1 MVFEDTLSVLM
12 QIVNLDDN
20 SIKALARV
28 QSKKG
33 TGKADFRKLLGEL
46 FEDDATVGAFSRAIS
61 NLIAKNTPN
70 ATSTSQAVDM
80 LIKKTKE
87 TLGLPI
93 EIDTTGTIKR
103 ADRKKYLELLFNKTK
118 ILYEALRGNLSRDVV
133 SLKTFV
139 NAKKLDELKEIWSI
153 IGDKL
158 TAAAIDKLNT
168 EERKKFARNINL
180 LFQSDVQYFKN
191 LRFSRTVTVTYLT
204 PTGKKQKK
212 KLDTEE
218 YSLAPADIT
227 DLNLKEPKQ
236 IRNIKADGDKAFGKG
251 VLDHE
256 TKKLNEFF
264 RENKNA
270 SPQKIDVSFKLS
282 PFLKK
287 LAAAKLNLDFK
298 LEMNVEYEAISGITS
313 DKFFNLMMDAKTNKN
328 AVKNDLPLFLP
339 TVQGKKL
346 TYVYSNGNFNSAFYS
361 LFSNHFTTKEDLRN
375 WINKESAFPRS
386 EDQIFGF
393 SAQTSVI
400 DEDKTARRRG
410 KLEGIGGFD
419 PEDRKRVRFTGEGKE
434 VELTDEELSR
444 RQRERTVVRRPA
456 DESISGAR
464 LRNLTLNQKEL
475 QDQAY
480 DERLLSIFTREKTS
494 GSKKLIAFDSSEFDG
509 KFIKLYSAS
518 KEYLAK
524 DGDKLYIQT
533 DDSLQDANKSFE
545 KRLSRE
551 IQRKYKDQIPK
562 KYEDFIEEDG
572 DSPLDFRLVEPDIE
586 LIRSLFGLDKRIYGI
601 LGDAVKPSGKTV
613 HNLKVT
619 DMKGFVKSMIS
630 IVDFYVGGVRE
641 KGEKILDTIT
651 ASDSGESLEG
661 TPPIE
666 EQVDTFLDDLAEG
679 ASKIKKEI
687 LSNIEPHVSRSL
699 EQKSM
704 NSILTRNAKLREILT
719 SNGII
724 RLKDVDVEE

>member
-1 MVFEDTLSVLM
+1 M

-20 SIKALARV
+20 SIKALAKV

-46 FEDDATVGAFSRAIS
+46 FEDDATVGVFGRAIS
-61 NLIAKNTPN
+61 SLIAKNTPN
-70 ATSTSQAVDM
+70 ATSSTQAVDM
-80 LIKKTKE
+80 FIKKTKE

-103 ADRKKYLELLFNKTK
+103 ADRKKFLELLFNKTK
-118 ILYEALRGNLSRDVV
+118 VLYEALRGNLSRDVV

-139 NAKKLDELKEIWSI
+139 NAKNLDEMKEIWPI
-153 IGDKL
+153 VDKKL
-158 TAAAIDKLNT
+158 TGAAIDKLDT

-180 LFQSDVQYFKN
+180 LFQSDMQYFKN
-191 LRFSRTVTVTYLT
+191 LRFSRTVSVIYLT
-204 PTGKKQKK
+204 PEGKKEEM
-212 KLDTEE
+212 KLDTED
-218 YSLAPADIT
+218 YSLVPADIM
-227 DLNLKEPKQ
+227 DMAEENPKQ
-236 IRNIKADGDKAFGKG
+236 IRNIEADGDKAFGKG

-264 RENKNA
+264 RKNKNA
-270 SPQKIDVSFKLS
+270 SPQEINVDFKLS
-282 PFLKK
+282 PFLEK
-287 LAAAKLNLDFK
+287 LASAKLDLDFK
-298 LEMNVEYEAISGITS
+298 FEINVNYEAVSGITS
-313 DKFFNLMMDAKTNKN
+313 DKFFNLMMDAKSNKN
-328 AVKNDLPLFLP
+328 AVKNDLPSFLP

-346 TYVYSNGNFNSAFYS
+346 TYVYSNGNFNAAFYS

-393 SAQTSVI
+393 RTQESVI

-410 KLEGIGGFD
+410 KLEGLGAFS
-419 PEDRKRVRFTGEGKE
+419 PEDRKRVRFTGTGEE
-434 VELTDEELSR
+434 VEVSDEESSR
-444 RQRERTVVRRPA
+444 RQRERAVVRKPA
-456 DESISGAR
+456 DEALSGTR

-494 GSKKLIAFDSSEFDG
+494 GSKKLIAFDSSEFDD
-509 KFIKLYSAS
+509 KFIRLYSAS

-533 DDSLQDANKSFE
+533 EDSLQDANKSFE

-551 IQRKYKDQIPK
+551 IQRKYKDEIPE

-586 LIRSLFGLDKRIYGI
+586 LVRSLFGLDKRIYGI
-601 LGDAVKPSGKTV
+601 LGDAIKPAGKTI

-619 DMKGFVKSMIS
+619 DMKGFVQSMVS

-651 ASDSGESLEG
+651 ASGSGESLEG

-679 ASKIKKEI
+679 ASKIKKEL
-687 LSNIEPHVSRSL
+687 LSNFEPHVTRSL
-699 EQKSM
+699 KQKSM
-704 NSILTRNAKLREILT
+704 NSILTRNSKLREILT

-724 RLKDVDVEE
+724 RIKDLDVEE